1 MIFMGFPWDNS
12 DHVDIPMISSGHHNF
27 FKKNK
32 EAGRL
37 YKKCKA
43 HKSTSMGIMIFVK
56 LYVHP
61 WAL

>member
-1 MIFMGFPWDNS
+1 MIMGGYS
-12 DHVDIPMISSGHHNF
+12 HDIQWAPQF
-27 FKKNK
+27 FFKNK

-37 YKKCKA
+37 YKKFKV